1 MKKLINKEQDNISI
15 ITHKLNET
23 LMRSLDRLDNDKL
36 MDKRGYAEVE
46 RSNAISKTSQAVIN
60 VIKTNMRIID
70 MANKQNKS
78 TDEIKRELDR

>member
-23 LMRSLDRLDNDKL
+23 LMRSLDRLDNNKL
-36 MDKRGYAEVE
+36 MDKRGYTEVE

-60 VIKTNMRIID
+60 VIKTNMRIMELAD
-70 MANKQNKS
+70 KQNKT
-78 TDEIKRELDR
+78 TDEIRQELDK